1 MTGSPGEGWKV
12 FADGDEADDV
22 PLWKV
27 LAKVRSDNLD
37 EGLNTNAT
45 FLARIRPAPSRYYN
59 IAFVISSTFGFL
71 AVLFLIGLLISAR
84 SGATDLFFF
93 LTLAMVATAVAPQ
106 LWRQAYQY
114 GLTIPDRPLTLPHAP
129 DSLFDAVLGHLQKV
143 DGPQTYYRSW
153 FRRKRIPLNRRQ
165 FFGRLRYFLF
175 SEHGKDRGM
184 VMRFPTAMA
193 LPADIYL
200 HREDVD
206 KMLMVDRPK
215 RKGGPGRNAKY
226 RYEDAI
232 IALLGD
238 PRPLALD
245 VSDQAI
251 AIQTI
256 KDWLSEWFEAN
267 ADETGD
273 VPRRDQLTPFAEKIY
288 AHLERAAS
296 AKPR

>member
-12 FADGDEADDV
+12 FADGDEADDI

-37 EGLNTNAT
+37 EGLSANAA
-45 FLARIRPAPSRYYN
+45 FLDRIRPAPSRYYN
-59 IAFVISSTFGFL
+59 LALVISIVFGFL
-71 AVLFLIGLLISAR
+71 AVLFLIGLLISVR
-84 SGATDLFFF
+84 TGATDLFYF
-93 LTLAMVATAVAPQ
+93 LTVAMVAAAVAPQ

-114 GLTIPDRPLTLPHAP
+114 GLSTPDRPLALPHASDP
-129 DSLFDAVLGHLQKV
+129 LFDAVLVHLQKV
-143 DGPQTYYRSW
+143 DGPQAYYRSW
-153 FRRKRIPLNRRQ
+153 FRRKRIPLKRRQ

-175 SEHGKDRGM
+175 SEHGKDRGL

-206 KMLMVDRPK
+206 KILAVDRPK

-226 RYEDAI
+226 RYEEAI

-238 PRPLALD
+238 PRPEALD
-245 VSDQAI
+245 VSDRAA

-267 ADETGD
+267 ADESGD

-288 AHLERAAS
+288 THLERAAS
-296 AKPR
+296 AKAR

>member
-12 FADGDEADDV
+12 FADGDEADDI

-37 EGLNTNAT
+37 EGLNANAA
-45 FLARIRPAPSRYYN
+45 FLDRIRPAPSRYYN
-59 IAFVISSTFGFL
+59 LALVISIVFGFL
-71 AVLFLIGLLISAR
+71 AVLFLIGLLISVR
-84 SGATDLFFF
+84 TGATDLFYF
-93 LTLAMVATAVAPQ
+93 LTVAMVAAAVAPQ

-114 GLTIPDRPLTLPHAP
+114 GLSTSDRPLALPHTP
-129 DSLFDAVLGHLQKV
+129 DPLFDAVLVHLQKV
-143 DGPQTYYRSW
+143 DGPQAYYRSW
-153 FRRKRIPLNRRQ
+153 FRRKRIPLKRRQ

-175 SEHGKDRGM
+175 SEHGKDRGL

-200 HREDVD
+200 HRDDVD

-226 RYEDAI
+226 RYEEAI
-232 IALLGD
+232 VALLGD
-238 PRPLALD
+238 PRPEALD
-245 VSDQAI
+245 ISDRAVALQI
-251 AIQTI
+251 I
-256 KDWLSEWFEAN
+256 KGWLSEWFEAN

-296 AKPR
+296 AKAR